1 MEKTSALQAYVE
13 FLKWAAEEEEKKK
26 AKRPGYGKAMG
37 TGAAVGGGI
46 SSLLTGDVIGG
57 PLMGA
62 GIGALANRARLRRAK
77 KD

>member
-13 FLKWAAEEEEKKK
+13 FMKWAAKEEEKKK
-26 AKRPGYGKAMG
+26 SKRQGYGKAMG

-46 SSLLTGDVIGG
+46 STLLAGDPIGG

-62 GIGALANRARLRRAK
+62 GIGALANKMRLRRER
-77 KD
+77 